1 MQRFE
6 ICDFV
11 CKKVCIEWERA
22 SSGELRYLYQIT
34 KITLFMWLAVI
45 FKLLYFITRLLSRAH
60 RVKFKHLW
68 HFYEICRAA
77 IKPVELIQ
85 VPRQQ

>member
-22 SSGELRYLYQIT
+22 SSGELQYVTCQD
-34 KITLFMWLAVI
+34 
-45 FKLLYFITRLLSRAH
+45 AH
-60 RVKFKHLW
+60 RAQGPPAYLIFTLSYPSSWKLQRRT
-68 HFYEICRAA
+68 HFLLQGDAQISDR
-77 IKPVELIQ
+77 
-85 VPRQQ
+85 